1 MFPIQNI
8 LFPVEFSQRDE
19 AAAPFVLSMGLRYHA
34 RIVLLHVLQPPPP
47 IYAGMGA
54 VYPDAFDW
62 QGATEDLMVDLH
74 KFAEAQ
80 LPKVTVDCVV
90 EPGDP
95 ANTIAHYA
103 CANGM
108 NLIAMPTHGYGL
120 FRRAL
125 LGSVTAKVLHDSTLP
140 VWTAAHAP
148 EPTHRAHPQPRRIL
162 CALDMKP
169 ESSRTLEMAMAIANH
184 EGASIELVHV
194 PAETVSPD
202 AAERH
207 MQDMLAQVA
216 NTELV
221 GVSEI
226 PPIAA
231 EMGAE
236 GGNIALAVRNLA
248 LRKRSD
254 LVVIG
259 RGAIRSGLGR
269 LFAHSYDIIRESP
282 CPVLSV

>member
-1 MFPIQNI
+1 MFPIKTI

-19 AAAPFVLSMGLRYHA
+19 AAAPFVLSMGLRYRA
-34 RIVLLHVLQPPPP
+34 RVILLHVLQPPPP

-62 QGATEDLMVDLH
+62 KGASEDLLVDLNR
-74 KFAEAQ
+74 FAEAQ
-80 LPKVTVDCVV
+80 LPKVDVECFV

-95 ANTIAHYA
+95 ATTISRFA
-103 CANGM
+103 CGQGSS
-108 NLIAMPTHGYGL
+108 LIAMPTHGYGM

-140 VWTAAHAP
+140 VWTSAHAP
-148 EPTHRAHPQPRRIL
+148 EPSHRAHPQPRRIL

-169 ESSRTLEMAMAIANH
+169 ESSRTLEVAMAFATDA
-184 EGASIELVHV
+184 GASIELVHV

-202 AAERH
+202 AAEQH
-207 MQDMLAQVA
+207 LQNMLAQA
-216 NTELV
+216 ATSELV
-221 GVSEI
+221 GVHEI
-226 PPIAA
+226 PPIQA
-231 EMGAE
+231 ELGAD
-236 GGNIALAVRNLA
+236 GGSIAVALRNLA

-259 RGAIRSGLGR
+259 RGAIRSGIGR
-269 LFAHSYDIIRESP
+269 LYANSYDIIRESP